1 MWEGKGKKAVQVCD
15 CERAVTFVSPG
26 RKKCSAKNAKAKGD
40 GGERE
45 LVKAAEGWGWTAHR
59 TAGSGAHGSRTNE
72 QAFATDVRLKLGDLV
87 IRVECKRH
95 ASIAGVKTLNKLRD
109 NSDVLWLQRDFGV
122 FLVNVFDTGQAAR
135 VLAYPSFG
143 LAYLLARFAGVI
155 ANKALQLADW
165 RERPLPGAGR
175 EGLTRRERPHAPR

>member
-1 MWEGKGKKAVQVCD
+1 MRPVMEGEFQVTCDRCGARVFWEGKGRKAIQVCD

-95 ASIAGVKTLNKLRD
+95 ASIAGVKTLNRLRD
-109 NSDVLWLQRDFGV
+109 NSEVLWLREDHQEAFV
-122 FLVNVFDTGQAAR
+122 FMPLSVFAEVMSRAAE
-135 VLAYPSFG
+135 AS
-143 LAYLLARFAGVI
+143 
-155 ANKALQLADW
+155 K
-165 RERPLPGAGR
+165 
-175 EGLTRRERPHAPR
+175 

>member
-1 MWEGKGKKAVQVCD
+1 MDGEFQVTCDRCGTGLRWEGKGRKSQQVCD

-26 RKKCSAKNAKAKGD
+26 AKKSRCSKKGARAKGD

-95 ASIAGVKTLNKLRD
+95 ASLAGVKTLNRLRD
-109 NSDVLWLQRDFGV
+109 NSDVLWLREDHQEAFV
-122 FLVNVFDTGQAAR
+122 FMPAAVFAQVMALAAE
-135 VLAYPSFG
+135 G
-143 LAYLLARFAGVI
+143 
-155 ANKALQLADW
+155 NK
-165 RERPLPGAGR
+165 
-175 EGLTRRERPHAPR
+175 

>member
-1 MWEGKGKKAVQVCD
+1 MRPLMDGEFAVICDRCGVQVMIEGKGKKAAQVCD

-95 ASIAGVKTLNKLRD
+95 ASVAGVKTLNKLRD
-109 NSDVLWLQRDFGV
+109 NSDVLWLREDHQEAFV
-122 FLVNVFDTGQAAR
+122 FMPAAVFAQVMALAAE
-135 VLAYPSFG
+135 G
-143 LAYLLARFAGVI
+143 
-155 ANKALQLADW
+155 NK
-165 RERPLPGAGR
+165 
-175 EGLTRRERPHAPR
+175 

>member
-1 MWEGKGKKAVQVCD
+1 MDGEFQVTCDRCGTGLRWDGKGRKSQQVCD

-26 RKKCSAKNAKAKGD
+26 AKKSRCSKKGAKAKGD

-95 ASIAGVKTLNKLRD
+95 ASIAGVKTLNRLRD
-109 NSDVLWLQRDFGV
+109 NSEVLWLREDHQEAFV
-122 FLVNVFDTGQAAR
+122 FMPAAVFAQVMALAAE
-135 VLAYPSFG
+135 G
-143 LAYLLARFAGVI
+143 
-155 ANKALQLADW
+155 NK
-165 RERPLPGAGR
+165 
-175 EGLTRRERPHAPR
+175 

>member
-1 MWEGKGKKAVQVCD
+1 MDGEFQVTCDRCGTGLRWEGKGRKSQQVCD

-26 RKKCSAKNAKAKGD
+26 AKKSRCSKKGARAKGD

-95 ASIAGVKTLNKLRD
+95 ASIAGVKTLNRLRD
-109 NSDVLWLQRDFGV
+109 NSDVLWLREDHQEAFV
-122 FLVNVFDTGQAAR
+122 FMPAAVFAQVMALAAE
-135 VLAYPSFG
+135 G
-143 LAYLLARFAGVI
+143 
-155 ANKALQLADW
+155 NK
-165 RERPLPGAGR
+165 
-175 EGLTRRERPHAPR
+175 

>member
-1 MWEGKGKKAVQVCD
+1 MDGEFQITCDRCGTGLRWEGKGRKAQQVCD

-26 RKKCSAKNAKAKGD
+26 AKKSRCSKKGAKAKGD

-95 ASIAGVKTLNKLRD
+95 ASVAGVKTLNKLRD
-109 NSDVLWLQRDFGV
+109 NSEVLWLREDHQEAFV
-122 FLVNVFDTGQAAR
+122 FMPASVWALVMSRAAE
-135 VLAYPSFG
+135 G
-143 LAYLLARFAGVI
+143 
-155 ANKALQLADW
+155 NK
-165 RERPLPGAGR
+165 
-175 EGLTRRERPHAPR
+175 

>member
-1 MWEGKGKKAVQVCD
+1 MRPVLDGEFAVICDTCGAQIMWEGKGKKAQQVCD

-87 IRVECKRH
+87 LRVECKRH

-109 NSDVLWLQRDFGV
+109 NSDVLWLREDHQEAYV
-122 FLVNVFDTGQAAR
+122 FMPASVWALAMSLAA
-135 VLAYPSFG
+135 
-143 LAYLLARFAGVI
+143 
-155 ANKALQLADW
+155 
-165 RERPLPGAGR
+165 
-175 EGLTRRERPHAPR
+175 EGSK

>member
-1 MWEGKGKKAVQVCD
+1 MRPVLDGEFAVICDTCGAQIMWEGKGRKAVQVCD

-26 RKKCSAKNAKAKGD
+26 RKKCSAKNAKSKGD

-95 ASIAGVKTLNKLRD
+95 ASVAGVKTLNKLRD
-109 NSDVLWLQRDFGV
+109 NSDVLWLREDHQEAFV
-122 FLVNVFDTGQAAR
+122 FMPAAVFAQVMALAAE
-135 VLAYPSFG
+135 G
-143 LAYLLARFAGVI
+143 
-155 ANKALQLADW
+155 NK
-165 RERPLPGAGR
+165 
-175 EGLTRRERPHAPR
+175 

>member
-1 MWEGKGKKAVQVCD
+1 VRPVLDGEFAVICDDCGEQKRWEGKGRKSYQACG
-15 CERAVTFVSPG
+15 CEPVPVVTEG
-26 RKKCSAKNAKAKGD
+26 RRKCSSKGAKAKGD

-87 IRVECKRH
+87 LRVECKRH

-109 NSDVLWLQRDFGV
+109 NSDVLWLREDFQEPMV
-122 FLVNVFDTGQAAR
+122 FMPASVWALAMSRAA
-135 VLAYPSFG
+135 
-143 LAYLLARFAGVI
+143 
-155 ANKALQLADW
+155 
-165 RERPLPGAGR
+165 
-175 EGLTRRERPHAPR
+175 EGSK

>member
-1 MWEGKGKKAVQVCD
+1 MRPVMEGEFQVTCDRCGARVFWEGKGRKAIQVCD

-95 ASIAGVKTLNKLRD
+95 ASVAGVKTLNKLRD
-109 NSDVLWLQRDFGV
+109 NSEVLWLREDHQEAFV
-122 FLVNVFDTGQAAR
+122 FMPAAVFAQVMALAAE
-135 VLAYPSFG
+135 G
-143 LAYLLARFAGVI
+143 
-155 ANKALQLADW
+155 NK
-165 RERPLPGAGR
+165 
-175 EGLTRRERPHAPR
+175 